1 MINRDQLNVLAY
13 ELNAARN
20 INKIGNSQFVVLI
33 SVLVIRVQFNRVA
46 VIHDRD

>member
-13 ELNAARN
+13 ELNVAWN

-33 SVLVIRVQFNRVA
+33 SVLVIRVQFN
-46 VIHDRD
+46 